1 MPADESPVV
10 AWVQGCCALQFECRR
25 DTIALCVINRELQLV
40 DALPSAAI
48 HWTRPS
54 VARIRITV
62 LLLLVVTLILEIPCN
77 M

>member
-10 AWVQGCCALQFECRR
+10 AWVQGCCALQSECRR
-25 DTIALCVINRELQLV
+25 DTIVVRNRELQLV

-54 VARIRITV
+54 VARIWITV